1 MLAGGLLDAGLGSP
15 VRSESP
21 RASQSSSSNSPP
33 APRLSSSPTDREPPV
48 FVLNAEESTTPP
60 LASAKSN
67 QAGVK
72 PEPTA
77 IDKLATQLVD
87 AERKNKLAEIIVEQQ
102 ENTVK
107 MIIDSNKSLTDL
119 IMQVSEKATKEATSS
134 NERTATMIVE
144 SNNQTVDALRL
155 SHEAT
160 SRLIVEG
167 NKYQT
172 DKFCE
177 ALITITKSL
186 TTVLKPQSPAQTT
199 DSPPAAVASA
209 ASDVRAA
216 ADQRVASSSPTPV
229 SLTTPAGGT
238 ETNAH
243 GNTAATHDEQAP
255 AARVPGSDAPRG
267 RGRPKGSKDSYSP
280 RKQRTK
286 PTSSGSE
293 GTAGTAGTAA

>member
-48 FVLNAEESTTPP
+48 FVLNAEDSTTPP

-72 PEPTA
+72 SEATA

-87 AERKNKLAEIIVEQQ
+87 AERKNKLAKIIVEQQ

-107 MIIDSNKSLTDL
+107 MIIESNKSLTDL

-134 NERTATMIVE
+134 NERTANMIVE

-199 DSPPAAVASA
+199 DSPPATVAA
-209 ASDVRAA
+209 
-216 ADQRVASSSPTPV
+216 VASSSPTPV

-255 AARVPGSDAPRG
+255 AARVPVSDAPRG
-267 RGRPKGSKDSYSP
+267 RGRPKGSKNSYSP

-286 PTSSGSE
+286 PTSGGSE